1 MGLFDRVKTTAS
13 GIGASFA
20 KGASQVAGKAA
31 VEAKEQAKIV
41 AVKADIAAVQAE
53 IDTGYVAIGKAYVDA
68 CLAGK
73 EVSDIGAGPT
83 LKLIE
88 PKLEKKLELEKEL
101 VALEKA
107 LADSQVLQERQ
118 LIQAE
123 VDEIKAKLDK
133 AKMMGAIT
141 DADYN
146 AKLAQANKKLE
157 HFEDIRMLKK
167 QVELGLLTESEYNQ
181 KVAALLV

>member
-1 MGLFDRVKTTAS
+1 MGLFDRIKTTAS
-13 GIGASFA
+13 GVGSAIA
-20 KGASQVAGKAA
+20 KGTGQIAGKAT

-53 IDTGYVAIGKAYVDA
+53 IDTAYAVIGKLYVEKL
-68 CLAGK
+68 LAGV
-73 EVSDIGAGPT
+73 EITEFGAAPT

-88 PKLEKKLELEKEL
+88 PKLEKKMELEKEL

-123 VDEIKAKLDK
+123 VEEVKAKLDK
-133 AKMMGAIT
+133 AIAMGVISQ
-141 DADYN
+141 ADYD
-146 AKLAQANKKLE
+146 AKLAQASKKLD
-157 HFEDIRMLKK
+157 HFEEIRNLKK
-167 QVELGLLTESEYNQ
+167 QAELGLLTSAELDAKIQ
-181 KVAALLV
+181 ALLA